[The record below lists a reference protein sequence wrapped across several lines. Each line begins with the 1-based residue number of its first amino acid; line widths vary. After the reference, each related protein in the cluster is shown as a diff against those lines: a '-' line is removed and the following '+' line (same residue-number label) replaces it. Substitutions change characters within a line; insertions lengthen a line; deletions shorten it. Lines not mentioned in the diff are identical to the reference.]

1 MVLPALLA
9 LAATTGCK
17 AKASAEVRAGGD
29 GVDGSAA
36 YGDGKGDGSWGDGSA
51 APEDKGRHAEEHPI
65 HAGDRFVTLPGFRM
79 FRDGSSR
86 VFVEI
91 GGDVAVDEARG
102 DGQLVYTLRQVRVPD
117 KVNLFDLP
125 TTYFRTPVSRVR
137 LVQLEGDAQL
147 IIELRQAAHSKMHLQ
162 KSSAGTV
169 LSVDFPAVAESND
182 DGAGAKSNQA
192 PKP

>member
-1 MVLPALLA
+1 
-9 LAATTGCK
+9 
-17 AKASAEVRAGGD
+17 
-29 GVDGSAA
+29 
-36 YGDGKGDGSWGDGSA
+36 
-51 APEDKGRHAEEHPI
+51 
-65 HAGDRFVTLPGFRM
+65 M